1 MSARRKILFLS
12 IGALACHFVALG
24 VHSTVSMLA
33 FSRQQ
38 VFHLRVLNLND
49 IIRNLLKMLQRIIE
63 IHTDLAR
70 DLKPVKADPGQ
81 LEQILMN
88 LSVNARDAM
97 PQGGR
102 LTLETRNVVL
112 DENFVREHVGSSP
125 GPQALLTVSDTGTGM
140 DNATLSRIFEPF
152 FTTKEPGRGTGLGLA
167 MVYGVVK
174 QSGGSIW
181 VSSKVGSGTSLQI
194 YLPQAQGVPEALV
207 STKPQTTLRQGSV
220 TILLV
225 KDDAGVRE
233 LVSMMTEFE
242 RIQDFDGRKPE
253 RCRTHLQDHC
263 GKHSSSADGY
273 DPSGGDRAR
282 DCEARGGHVSRRQS
296 AVMSGYT
303 DDALIRSHG
312 LDESFAFLQKPFS
325 KGSVAAK
332 VREVL
337 DSDGFTAPSV

>member
-1 MSARRKILFLS
+1 
-12 IGALACHFVALG
+12 
-24 VHSTVSMLA
+24 
-33 FSRQQ
+33 
-38 VFHLRVLNLND
+38 
-49 IIRNLLKMLQRIIE
+49 MLQRIIGEHIE
-63 IHTDLAR
+63 IHTDLAG
-70 DLKPVKADPGQ
+70 DLRPVKADPGQ

-97 PQGGR
+97 LQGGR
-102 LTLETRNVVL
+102 LTLVTRNVVL
-112 DENFVREHVGSSP
+112 DENFVRDHVGSSP
-125 GPQALLTVSDTGTGM
+125 GPQVLLTVSDTGSGM

-152 FTTKEPGRGTGLGLA
+152 FTTKEPGQGTGLGLA

-181 VSSKVGSGTSLQI
+181 VSSKVGGGTSFQI

-207 STKPQTTLRQGSV
+207 STKPQTALRQGSE

-225 KDDAGVRE
+225 EDDAAVRE
-233 LVSMMTEFE
+233 LVSMMLSSKGYKILTAESLSDVE
-242 RIQDFDGRKPE
+242 RICK
-253 RCRTHLQDHC
+253 
-263 GKHSSSADGY
+263 KHSGSIHLLLTDMILPGVTGREIAKRVVAMCPGIKVLY
-273 DPSGGDRAR
+273 
-282 DCEARGGHVSRRQS
+282 
-296 AVMSGYT
+296 MSGYT